1 MSDNP
6 KIKKY
11 QIACWLVGL
20 LLMVVSIILP
30 LNREPIGLLVS
41 LGSLGWFAL
50 SLMMSPQVR
59 RDLLGSRFEALQ
71 SGTESSGKSES

>member
-1 MSDNP
+1 MKDNP

-11 QIACWLVGL
+11 QIACCLIGVMLMMESLILSLHLGLVL
-20 LLMVVSIILP
+20 
-30 LNREPIGLLVS
+30 IGVLVS

-59 RDLLGSRFEALQ
+59 RDLLGSRFEAVQ
-71 SGTESSGKSES
+71 PETEN

>member
-1 MSDNP
+1 MKDNP

-11 QIACWLVGL
+11 QIACCLIGVMLMMESLVLSLRLGL
-20 LLMVVSIILP
+20 VL
-30 LNREPIGLLVS
+30 IGVLVS

-59 RDLLGSRFEALQ
+59 RDLLGSRFEAVQ
-71 SGTESSGKSES
+71 SETEN

>member
-11 QIACWLVGL
+11 QIACCLVGVM
-20 LLMVVSIILP
+20 LMVVSLILS
-30 LNREPIGLLVS
+30 LNRESIGLLVS

-59 RDLLGSRFEALQ
+59 RDLLGSRFEVVQ
-71 SGTESSGKSES
+71 SETES